1 MREITLIGCYRVHKH
16 KGHWIVVHMGPH
28 GEGCIS
34 THGSHATACAAA
46 KRYDEADR
54 VKDRHYR
61 DLIRRFV

>member
-1 MREITLIGCYRVHKH
+1 MREVTLIGRYRVHKH
-16 KGHWIVVHMGPH
+16 KAHWIVAHLDAH

-54 VKDRHYR
+54 RRHNHYR
-61 DLIRRFV
+61 DLVRRFV